1 MKDPNDNNLCS
12 NGGDL
17 LAYLYDEMPAADRE
31 TFELHLADCV
41 SCIDEFAE
49 ISQGRYPVYEWKAL
63 EFDPMPTPRF
73 VMPVEQATAGLI
85 DKLRTAFTANRG
97 FAFGSAAAT
106 ILVAIFAGYAVYIQN
121 GSENVVAVAQPA
133 EPVASP
139 VQKVVAPQPDP
150 ELKFPI
156 RDEPAKS
163 IAVKPKA
170 TTKTGEIVKVSVR
183 KPKPNEPARVSESKP
198 SPVPQRQILS
208 IPVLSVAEDDED
220 DSLRL
225 ADLFEDIGAS

>member
-1 MKDPNDNNLCS
+1 MKDPNDKNLCS

-73 VMPVEQATAGLI
+73 VMPVEQATAGLF

-106 ILVAIFAGYAVYIQN
+106 ILVAIFAAYAVYIQN
-121 GSENVVAVAQPA
+121 GSENVVAVVQA
-133 EPVASP
+133 EPPASP
-139 VQKVVAPQPDP
+139 VQKVVAPPAGP
-150 ELKFPI
+150 ELKSSI
-156 RDEPAKS
+156 REEPTERVAAKPKS
-163 IAVKPKA
+163 ISKPA
-170 TTKTGEIVKVSVR
+170 EIVKVSVR
-183 KPKPNEPARVSESKP
+183 KSKRHEPARGSELKA
-198 SPVPQRQILS
+198 SPVPQKQIRS
-208 IPVLSVAEDDED
+208 IPVLSIAEDDED

-225 ADLFEDIGAS
+225 SDLFEDIGAS

>member
-17 LAYLYDEMPAADRE
+17 LAYLYDEMRAADRE

-73 VMPVEQATAGLI
+73 VVPVEEVTAGLF

-97 FAFGSAAAT
+97 LAFGSAAAT
-106 ILVAIFAGYAVYIQN
+106 ILVAIFAAYAVYIQN
-121 GSENVVAVAQPA
+121 GSENVVAVAQP

-139 VQKVVAPQPDP
+139 VKKVVAPQPEP
-150 ELKFPI
+150 ELKSPI
-156 RDEPAKS
+156 RDDPAKS
-163 IAVKPKA
+163 LAVKPEA

-183 KPKPNEPARVSESKP
+183 KPKPNEQAGVSESKP
-198 SPVPQRQILS
+198 SPVPQRQIRS